1 MLQKLFNFWSCDS
14 VVLTISLVSFSVA
27 KMGWQQ
33 SYALWSQQIVKR
45 LSEKDKQFSP
55 FAKHCE
61 CMLFIGLLLGTHLL
75 FKDCQQKQMDDHLLW
90 LAATVVESKLT
101 RLCSCLLICLSTS
114 WFAIAK
120 RKVNVREVFV
130 FITYKYEWLVVDNES
145 WCRKSSQVYLH
156 NSKDNRLKNFPFHN
170 QQAAFR
176 SVSVR
181 NTFVAVWYNIRRN
194 LNSAFF
200 WHRELK
206 LVRGFK

>member
-130 FITYKYEWLVVDNES
+130 FITYKYEWLTVDN
-145 WCRKSSQVYLH
+145 
-156 NSKDNRLKNFPFHN
+156 
-170 QQAAFR
+170 
-176 SVSVR
+176 
-181 NTFVAVWYNIRRN
+181 
-194 LNSAFF
+194 
-200 WHRELK
+200 
-206 LVRGFK
+206 